1 MTNYNPFLV
10 TFDLDIDDSTPEERA
25 MNVLNYNTW
34 KNLRDKNR
42 LSKKRSLKEICL
54 VCKTIMCH
62 DSIRVHVRT
71 KIHLD
76 NERKYIK
83 KHVK

>member
-1 MTNYNPFLV
+1 M
-10 TFDLDIDDSTPEERA
+10 DIDTDTPEEKA
-25 MNVLNYNTW
+25 LNILNWNTW

-42 LSKKRSLKEICL
+42 KSNKRTIKEIC
-54 VCKTIMCH
+54 VICKTLYAH
-62 DSIRVHVRT
+62 DSMRIHVLT
-71 KIHLD
+71 KTHLD